1 MDNRQKGIY
10 RVTLIGSAANL
21 ALTLLKFLA
30 GWLGHSSAMIADA
43 IHSLS
48 DFITDIVVIAFVK
61 ISARPADRIFTYGYG
76 KYETLGTCVIALVLI
91 GVGVNVMVQGFI
103 DTIAHFRG
111 AIIPRPSMLALWAA
125 VLSIAVKEA
134 VYQYT
139 IRVGRHLNSPAM
151 VANAWHHRSDALS
164 SVGTLIGIAGAIF
177 LGDRWRVLDPIA
189 AIVVS
194 VFIMRVGWRLLKT
207 ALDELLEKALPA
219 EDEQRI
225 LQIVASLPDVCE
237 PHHLRTRHIG
247 NRVAIDM
254 HIRVDGNI
262 SLNHAHNLT
271 TQLEHRLRDAFGQN
285 ALISIHTEPVKA
297 SKENK

>member
-1 MDNRQKGIY
+1 MDNRQKDIY

-91 GVGVNVMVQGFI
+91 GVGVNVMVQGTI
-103 DTIAHFRG
+103 DTFAHFRG

-139 IRVGRHLNSPAM
+139 IRAGRHLDSPAM

-285 ALISIHTEPVKA
+285 SLISIHTEPIKA

>member
-1 MDNRQKGIY
+1 MDNRQKDIY

-91 GVGVNVMVQGFI
+91 GVGVNVMVQGTI
-103 DTIAHFRG
+103 DTFAHFRG

-139 IRVGRHLNSPAM
+139 IRAGRHLDSPAM

-262 SLNHAHNLT
+262 SLNRAHNLT

-285 ALISIHTEPVKA
+285 SLISIHTEPIKA
-297 SKENK
+297 PKIN